1 MADDAEG
8 EFRRWQHY
16 HPNFIA
22 PRLLRIKPV
31 GKYVVELSKGD
42 WLRNEPIYG
51 VSLLEREGYEKFKN
65 IGWRA
70 NVNGA
75 FYSLKEADKHFK
87 RLADVVESCQMYS
100 DDEFIKCLK
109 GRTWNW

>member
-1 MADDAEG
+1 MSIAE
-8 EFRRWQHY
+8 EYQKWQTRN
-16 HPNFIA
+16 PNIIT
-22 PRLLRIKPV
+22 PNLIDYDV
-31 GKYVVELSKGD
+31 IDGYVVELSKGTGIK
-42 WLRNEPIYG
+42 NEPIYG

-70 NVNGA
+70 NVTGA

>member
-1 MADDAEG
+1 MSVE
-8 EFRRWQHY
+8 EEYLKWQERN
-16 HPNFIA
+16 PNFIT
-22 PRLLRIKPV
+22 PDLVDYDVID
-31 GKYVVELSKGD
+31 GYVVELSKGTGIK
-42 WLRNEPIYG
+42 NEPIYG

-70 NVNGA
+70 NVTGA

>member
-1 MADDAEG
+1 MSVE
-8 EFRRWQHY
+8 EEYRRWQERN
-16 HPNFIA
+16 PNFIT
-22 PRLLRIKPV
+22 PDLVDYDVID
-31 GKYVVELSKGD
+31 GYVVELSKGTGIK
-42 WLRNEPIYG
+42 NEPIYG

-70 NVNGA
+70 NVTGA